1 MPRPNPQRKAS
12 LFRTAPPPPP
22 APGAHCWSSSR
33 GRIAL
38 ATAMLMEVVT
48 HGKEQFSFQK
58 RSFIG
63 GRENCQLSTPVC
75 PALFWCWDMCPWERW
90 SLYWVISWWFWL
102 PLSLMP
108 LRSQAWNPSA
118 VFILATQQCPLIQ
131 LLQVLQSVYVTHVP
145 SSLFTPVDYRVLALK
160 SEFIKQKSYIRM
172 HILKMRKLMPR

>member
-1 MPRPNPQRKAS
+1 MPLVLRNNWKRNLTPSRPLSVSHLFTFLNSHLIPLSSS
-12 LFRTAPPPPP
+12 LVSSPYLYHTVEVMTINLTQEKQGQPFKRGKLLPSFHATSKSPKKSFTVPHCPPPPP

-75 PALFWCWDMCPWERW
+75 PALF
-90 SLYWVISWWFWL
+90 
-102 PLSLMP
+102 
-108 LRSQAWNPSA
+108 
-118 VFILATQQCPLIQ
+118 
-131 LLQVLQSVYVTHVP
+131 
-145 SSLFTPVDYRVLALK
+145 
-160 SEFIKQKSYIRM
+160 
-172 HILKMRKLMPR
+172 